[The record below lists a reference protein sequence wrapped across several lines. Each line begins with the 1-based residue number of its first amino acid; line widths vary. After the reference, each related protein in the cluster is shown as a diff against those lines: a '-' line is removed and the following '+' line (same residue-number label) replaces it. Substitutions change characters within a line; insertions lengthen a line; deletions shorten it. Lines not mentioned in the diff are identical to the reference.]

1 MSIHERPLRA
11 DAERNRTRL
20 LDAARTLFAERGLD
34 VSMDDIAAEAG
45 VGVGTAYRRF
55 RSREEIVDALFD
67 DYFATVEDRV
77 HAAESDPDAWRALV
91 EFFTGSLRMQAAN
104 RGFKQL
110 LFSSAEGR
118 EKVAAMRGTVAPAM
132 ERLVERAKA
141 AGDLRSDVEVA
152 DFTVLSFMVGSVVEF
167 AAPVDD
173 GAWERYAALLFDSL
187 RPGSASPLPREAMKT
202 EQLEEAMQCWKF
214 SRR

>member
-1 MSIHERPLRA
+1 M
-11 DAERNRTRL
+11 RL
-20 LDAARTLFAERGLD
+20 LEAARTLFAQRGLE

-67 DYFATVEDRV
+67 DYFATMVARV
-77 HAAESDPDAWRALV
+77 RAAESDPDPWHALV
-91 EFFTGSLRMQAAN
+91 EFFLGSLRMQAAN

-110 LFSSAEGR
+110 LFSSAEGH
-118 EKVAAMRGTVAPAM
+118 EKVTKMRGTVAPAM

-141 AGDLRSDVEVA
+141 AGELRADVEVA
-152 DFTVLSFMVGSVVEF
+152 DLTVLSFMVGSVVEF

-173 GAWERYAALLFDSL
+173 DAWERYAALLFDSL
-187 RPGSASPLPREAMKT
+187 RPGGASPLPHAAMKP

-214 SRR
+214 ARR